1 MPEPAAALAPRP
13 ITGEAHFAKACRRW
27 AAARVIGLD
36 TEFIRERTYYPR
48 PALLQVSDA
57 EGAILVDTTAISDYG
72 PLAEV
77 LADPDAVVVMHACG
91 EDLEVLEVMT
101 GTRPRRIFDTQL
113 AAAFAGLGFGL
124 GYRALVATLLDIS
137 LDKGE
142 TRSDWLRRPLSPSQL
157 HYATRDVLYLLPL
170 YRHLS
175 GALDRLQRSAWVEEE
190 FAHQRRAAA
199 TGSRPEAAY
208 LRIRGRGTLSPAGHA
223 VLRRLCAWREREAM
237 RRDRPRRHLLS
248 DEALLALADAAVRTA
263 GRSNPG
269 RAMPAPVQRR
279 YGSIVAE
286 CIRDALADGPTDAD
300 HLVDLRPHTETLVQM
315 RDATR
320 QAAQQ
325 CALAPELLAP
335 RRALQ
340 SLLTATLKEEAIPPE
355 FQGWRNAVVTPA
367 LLDCLRS

>member
-1 MPEPAAALAPRP
+1 MPEPATTLAPRP
-13 ITGEAHFAKACRRW
+13 ITSDAHFAKACRRW
-27 AAARVIGLD
+27 AAAGVIGLD

-57 EGAILVDTTAISDYG
+57 EGALLVDTTAISDHG

-77 LADPDAVVVMHACG
+77 LADPDVVVVMHACG

-101 GTRPRRIFDTQL
+101 GTGPRRVFDTQL
-113 AAAFAGLGFGL
+113 AAAFAGLGFAL
-124 GYRALVATLLDIS
+124 GYRALVATLLDIN

-157 HYATRDVLYLLPL
+157 HYATLEVLYLLPL

-175 GALDRLQRSAWVEEE
+175 STLERLKRSAWVEEE
-190 FAHQRRAAA
+190 FAHQRRAGAD
-199 TGSRPEAAY
+199 GSRPEAAC
-208 LRIRGRGTLSPAGHA
+208 LRIRGRGALSPVGHA

-237 RRDRPRRHLLS
+237 TRDKPRRHLLS
-248 DEALLALADAAVRTA
+248 DEALLALADAATRTG
-263 GRSNPG
+263 GRLNPG
-269 RAMPAPVQRR
+269 RTMPDPIRRR
-279 YGSIVAE
+279 YGSVVVE

-300 HLVDLRPHTETLVQM
+300 HLVDLRPHTETLARM
-315 RDATR
+315 RDTTR
-320 QAAQQ
+320 QAAQR

-340 SLLTATLKEEAIPPE
+340 SLLTATLKDEAVPAE
-355 FQGWRNAVVTPA
+355 FQGWRSTVVTPA
-367 LLDCLRS
+367 LLDCLRP

>member
-1 MPEPAAALAPRP
+1 MPEPATTLAPRP
-13 ITGEAHFAKACRRW
+13 ITSDAHFAKACRRW
-27 AAARVIGLD
+27 AAAGVIGLD

-57 EGAILVDTTAISDYG
+57 EGALLVDTTAISDHG

-77 LADPDAVVVMHACG
+77 LADPDVVVVMHACG

-101 GTRPRRIFDTQL
+101 GTGPRRVFDTQL
-113 AAAFAGLGFGL
+113 AAAFAGLGFAL
-124 GYRALVATLLDIS
+124 GYRALVATLLDIN

-157 HYATRDVLYLLPL
+157 HYATLDVLYLLPL

-175 GALDRLQRSAWVEEE
+175 STLERLKRSAWVEEE
-190 FAHQRRAAA
+190 FAHQRRAGAD
-199 TGSRPEAAY
+199 GSRPEAAC
-208 LRIRGRGTLSPAGHA
+208 LRIRGRGALSPVGHA

-237 RRDRPRRHLLS
+237 TRDKPRRHLLS
-248 DEALLALADAAVRTA
+248 DEALLALADAATRTG
-263 GRSNPG
+263 GRLNPG
-269 RAMPAPVQRR
+269 RTMPDPIRRR
-279 YGSIVAE
+279 YGSVVVE

-300 HLVDLRPHTETLVQM
+300 HLVDLRPHTETLARM
-315 RDATR
+315 RDTTR
-320 QAAQQ
+320 QAAQR

-340 SLLTATLKEEAIPPE
+340 SLLTTTLKGEAVPAE
-355 FQGWRNAVVTPA
+355 FQGWRSTVVTPA
-367 LLDCLRS
+367 LLDCLRP